1 MSRATRTPS
10 PATACLAMVTAAVTI
25 SSTLWPVRWSFKPLA
40 PKVLA

>member
-10 PATACLAMVTAAVTI
+10 PATACLATEMAAVMI
-25 SSTLWPVRWSFKPLA
+25 SSTLWPVRRSFRPLA